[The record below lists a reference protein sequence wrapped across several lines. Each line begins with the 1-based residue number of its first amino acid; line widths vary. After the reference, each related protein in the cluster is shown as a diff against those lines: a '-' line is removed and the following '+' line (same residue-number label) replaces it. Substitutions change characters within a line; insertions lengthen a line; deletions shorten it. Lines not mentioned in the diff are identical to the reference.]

1 MTGAVMPPSCTVG
14 FLVCEGDAWQNRRM
28 AQDSGV
34 VDPVDLRI
42 LRELQR
48 DARISWRELGDAVH
62 LSPTSAA
69 DRVRRMERDGV
80 IEGYTVLVDPV
91 ALGRTVRAVVD
102 VSLGAGDQVEAFE
115 SRLAQREEVVF
126 AAYVTGSADYS
137 IIVECRG
144 ADGLDAY
151 VRWLRADAG
160 VARTETKL
168 LLRVVVGQALAG

>member
-1 MTGAVMPPSCTVG
+1 MSGGKLGQNATVT
-14 FLVCEGDAWQNRRM
+14 
-28 AQDSGV
+28 QDSGAL
-34 VDPVDLRI
+34 DDIDHRI
-42 LRELQR
+42 LGHLRR
-48 DARISWRELGDAVH
+48 DARISWRELGEVVH

-80 IEGYTVLVDPV
+80 IEGYTVRVDPE
-91 ALGRTVRAVVD
+91 ALGRSVRAVVD
-102 VSLGAGDQVEAFE
+102 VSLGAGDQVDAFE
-115 SRLAQREEVVF
+115 ERLAQRDEVVF

-144 ADGLDAY
+144 ADGLDAF

-168 LLRVVVGQALAG
+168 LLRVVRD

>member
-1 MTGAVMPPSCTVG
+1 MSLGSGA
-14 FLVCEGDAWQNRRM
+14 LDAI
-28 AQDSGV
+28 
-34 VDPVDLRI
+34 DLRI
-42 LRELQR
+42 LRAMQT

-80 IEGYTVLVDPV
+80 IEGYTVRVDPE

-102 VSLGAGDQVEAFE
+102 VSLAAGDQVDEFEA
-115 SRLAQREEVVF
+115 RLARRDEVTF
-126 AAYVTGSADYS
+126 AAYVTGTADYS
-137 IIVECRG
+137 INVECEG
-144 ADGLDAY
+144 AEGLDAF

-168 LLRVVVGQALAG
+168 LLRVVAG